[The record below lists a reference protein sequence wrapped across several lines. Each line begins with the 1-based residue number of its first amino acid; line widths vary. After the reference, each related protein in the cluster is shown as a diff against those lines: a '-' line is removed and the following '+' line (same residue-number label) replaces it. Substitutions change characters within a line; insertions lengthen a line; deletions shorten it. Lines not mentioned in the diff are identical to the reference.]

1 MIHNFATMKKQILLT
16 LSFFL
21 IIANL
26 FGQYN
31 SVFSEGKWFKIS
43 TNKTGIYMLDYSSIS
58 SLGVAVNNLQ
68 ISSIK
73 LYGNGGGMLPK
84 LNSDFRHNDLVENA
98 INIYDSNNN
107 GVFEN
112 GDYILFYGQSPHTWK
127 YDAQTSLFKHDT
139 HLFSR
144 ACLRA

>member
-1 MIHNFATMKKQILLT
+1 MILNFARMKKYIFIALSYVLLT
-16 LSFFL
+16 V
-21 IIANL
+21 NL

-31 SVFSEGKWFKIS
+31 SVLSEGKWFKIS
-43 TNKTGIYMLDYSSIS
+43 TNKSGIYKLDYSSIL

-84 LNSDFRHNDLVENA
+84 LNSDFRYNDLVENA
-98 INIYDSNNN
+98 INIYDLNNN

-127 YDAQTSLFKHDT
+127 YDPQSSLFKHET
-139 HLFSR
+139 HLFN
-144 ACLRA
+144 

>member
-1 MIHNFATMKKQILLT
+1 MILNFARMKKNIFIALSYVLLT
-16 LSFFL
+16 V
-21 IIANL
+21 NL

-31 SVFSEGKWFKIS
+31 SVLSEGKWFKIS
-43 TNKTGIYMLDYSSIS
+43 TNKSGIYKLDYSSIL

-98 INIYDSNNN
+98 INIYDSK
-107 GVFEN
+107 
-112 GDYILFYGQSPHTWK
+112 Q
-127 YDAQTSLFKHDT
+127 
-139 HLFSR
+139 
-144 ACLRA
+144 

>member
-1 MIHNFATMKKQILLT
+1 MIRNFATMKKQILLA
-16 LSFFL
+16 L
-21 IIANL
+21 ILLFIAPNI

-31 SVFSEGKWFKIS
+31 SVLSEGKWFKIS
-43 TNKTGIYMLDYSSIS
+43 TNKSGVYKLDYSSIV
-58 SLGVAVNNLQ
+58 SLGLADNDLQ

-84 LNSDFRHNDLVENA
+84 LNSNFRHNDLVENA

-112 GDYILFYGQSPHTWK
+112 GD
-127 YDAQTSLFKHDT
+127 
-139 HLFSR
+139 
-144 ACLRA
+144 